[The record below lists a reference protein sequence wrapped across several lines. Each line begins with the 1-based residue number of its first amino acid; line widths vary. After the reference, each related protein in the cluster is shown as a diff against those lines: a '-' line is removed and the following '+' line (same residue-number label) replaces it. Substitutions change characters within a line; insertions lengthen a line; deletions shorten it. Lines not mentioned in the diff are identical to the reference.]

1 MTRLPGDA
9 MPKMT
14 YSLLIHERQYR
25 EIYARMRAERLLWA
39 AWPDMAEA
47 EWTAEEF
54 CRRLGREEM
63 YVLGGYIDDEPAGV
77 LLLWPVA
84 GRSLCAEVGLTAFR
98 RHFRQAREL
107 ARGALLHASGELS
120 LSAIIGRVAA
130 PNRHILRLLG
140 SLGFAELGR
149 VPGMIW
155 YAAREHF
162 VDGVL
167 VMATP
172 ESIHNSREA

>member
-1 MTRLPGDA
+1 MA
-9 MPKMT
+9 EMT

-25 EIYARMRAERLLWA
+25 AIYARMHAERLLWA
-39 AWPDMAEA
+39 AWPDVAAA

-63 YVLGGYIDDEPAGV
+63 YVLGGCIDGEPAGV
-77 LLLWPVA
+77 LLLWPVS
-84 GRSLCAEVGLTAFR
+84 GRTLCAEVGLTAYR
-98 RHFRQAREL
+98 RFFPQAREL
-107 ARGALLHASGELS
+107 ARGALLHACVELS
-120 LSAIIGRVAA
+120 LSAILGRVAA
-130 PNRHILRLLG
+130 PNRHILRMLG
-140 SLGFAELGR
+140 GLGFAELGR

-155 YAAREHF
+155 YAARERF

-172 ESIHNSREA
+172 DSIRNSREA

>member
-1 MTRLPGDA
+1 MVNA
-9 MPKMT
+9 MADMT
-14 YSLLIHERQYR
+14 YSLLLHAAQYR

-39 AWPDMAEA
+39 AWPDVAA
-47 EWTAEEF
+47 GEWTPEDF
-54 CRRLGREEM
+54 CRRLGRKDM
-63 YVLGGYIDDEPAGV
+63 YVLGGYIDGELAGV

-84 GRSLCAEVGLTAFR
+84 QRTLCAEVGLTAFR
-98 RHFRQAREL
+98 RYFGQAREL
-107 ARGALLHASGELS
+107 CRGALLHACRQLD

-130 PNRHILRLLG
+130 PNRHILRMLG
-140 SLGFAELGR
+140 GLGFAELGR

-155 YAAREHF
+155 YAALQKF

-172 ESIHNSREA
+172 SSIINSKEA